1 MRNLAPVI
9 VLVLLWS
16 ALFAVEVINP
26 GGIRNRLSPDHDRF
40 LQRLPP
46 PVRLVWFLLLLT
58 FAALTLAVAIF
69 QTDALPFLETPLGQ
83 LMGTWILA
91 GLILVFVTDFTRGS
105 IDEIPIAIKT

>member
-26 GGIRNRLSPDHDRF
+26 GGVRNRLAPDHDRF

-46 PVRLVWFLLLLT
+46 PVRLVWFLVLLT
-58 FAALTLAVAIF
+58 IAVLSLAFAIF
-69 QTDALPFLETPLGQ
+69 QAGSMGRGDSLHSLQPGATYACNETNPGRPQ
-83 LMGTWILA
+83 A
-91 GLILVFVTDFTRGS
+91 CPTRF
-105 IDEIPIAIKT
+105 